1 MHVDPGFESVT
12 VTPVSASA
20 PAAPAGETALA
31 SAAFSNRSLKRLI
44 ALGVRSVEHLAD
56 FTAAE
61 LKAIKGFGAG
71 CLAEVRAK
79 LAERGLKLKDDI

>member
-12 VTPVSASA
+12 VTPVPSTA
-20 PAAPAGETALA
+20 PAAPAGETALN
-31 SAAFSNRSLKRLI
+31 SVAFSNRSLKRLI
-44 ALGVRSVEHLAD
+44 AAGVRSLEHLAN

-79 LAERGLKLKDDI
+79 LAACGLKLKDDI